1 MYVKHSSTRAGRG
14 NLATAR
20 YNMCNVM
27 SKKTLSTSAMLE
39 SEDEFAEMY
48 QSYQQPI
55 YRFLFWRTR
64 DQATSDDLTSSVF
77 EKAWRARS
85 SFHGGSVQ
93 AWLYRIARNVLTDY
107 WRRKQTVPLEHAEQV
122 VNEDVVDIA
131 EQLDIDQAV
140 AEMRTALRQ
149 LPREMQRLVELRF
162 IEGLSARQ
170 VAQRLNM
177 TEGNVRVVQY
187 RALKRMRKLLS

>member
-1 MYVKHSSTRAGRG
+1 
-14 NLATAR
+14 
-20 YNMCNVM
+20 M
-27 SKKTLSTSAMLE
+27 SKKTLPSDAMLE

-64 DQATSDDLTSSVF
+64 DEATSDDLTSSVF
-77 EKAWRARS
+77 EKAWRARA

-93 AWLYRIARNVLTDY
+93 AWLYRIARNTLTDH
-107 WRRKQTVPLEHAEQV
+107 WRRKQALPLENAEQLA
-122 VNEDVVDIA
+122 NEDTVSVA
-131 EQLDIDQAV
+131 EQLDTDQAV
-140 AEMRTALRQ
+140 AELRVALRQ
-149 LPREMQRLVELRF
+149 LPSDMRRLVELRF
-162 IEGLSARQ
+162 IEGLSAKQ
-170 VAQRLNM
+170 VGERLGM